1 MRRIA
6 FGGLVIALLTV
17 VGFFLQG
24 VPQGT
29 CSCAVVDPDGAV
41 AGAAGVFIG
50 TPTKVLHG
58 RDSDLY
64 EIQVTEVF
72 SGEVGAVTT
81 VGTSTN
87 TECSTSFVVGRP
99 SLLLVTAPVSAG
111 ARWQAHGCGPDV
123 SAAELRA
130 TAQTTYGPAHAPEGD
145 RAEITTWTRFNYKV
159 PRTLQFLILAALGC
173 VSVAGYATR
182 ELHRAQRAAPS
193 ESERGDTIAE

>member
-6 FGGLVIALLTV
+6 FGGLVVALLAV

-29 CSCAVVDPDGAV
+29 CSCAVVDPDKAV
-41 AGAAGVFIG
+41 AGAAAVFIG

-64 EIQVTEVF
+64 EFQVTEVF

-81 VGTSTN
+81 VGTSTR
-87 TECSTSFVVGRP
+87 TECNTAFVVGRP
-99 SLLLVTAPVSAG
+99 SLLLVSAPVSAG

-130 TAQTTYGPAHAPEGD
+130 TAQITYGPAHPPRGD
-145 RAEITTWTRFNYKV
+145 GAEITTWTRFTYKV
-159 PRTLQFLILAALGC
+159 PRTLQSLILAALGC
-173 VSVAGYATR
+173 IGVAGYATW
-182 ELHRAQRAAPS
+182 ELYRTQRSAPN
-193 ESERGDTIAE
+193 ESGEGDTIAE